1 MKCYFAP
8 MEGITGYVFRNA
20 HHACFPSVDRYY
32 TPFLS
37 PNQNRPM
44 SPKEKRDVLPENNLD
59 IPLVPQILTN
69 NAAQFLQ
76 TAAVL
81 ADMGYAEVNLN
92 LGCPSATVVTK
103 GKGAG
108 FLQETEKL
116 QAFLDEV
123 YAKTPI
129 PISLKTRLGMCDP
142 TEIVGLLKLFCQYP
156 VKEWILHA
164 RIREDYYK
172 YEPRLEAFDIAARQS
187 PFPLCYNGDI
197 FSVSDY
203 ERVCQ
208 RFPQVEAVMLG
219 RGLIANPALVR
230 QIQGGTPITKEE
242 FCSFHELICCGYEE
256 IMSGDRNVLF
266 KMKELWAYWEGLFCG
281 GEKNIKKIRKANS
294 LAEYRAAVSVLMEQA
309 NFAFNIKK
317 S

>member
-1 MKCYFAP
+1 MNFYFAP

-44 SPKEKRDVLPENNLD
+44 SPKEKREVLPENNKN
-59 IPLVPQILTN
+59 IPLIPQILTN
-69 NAAQFLQ
+69 NGKQFLQ
-76 TAAVL
+76 AARVL
-81 ADMGYAEVNLN
+81 ADMGYQEVNLN

-108 FLQETEKL
+108 FLAEKEKL
-116 QAFLDEV
+116 RTFLDEI
-123 YAKTPI
+123 YEKTPI
-129 PISLKTRLGMCDP
+129 PVSLKTRLGMHDP
-142 TEIVGLLKLFCQYP
+142 MEILELLELFRPYP

-172 YEPRLEAFDIAARQS
+172 FEPRLDAFAIAAEQS

-197 FSVSDY
+197 FSVSDFQLAQ
-203 ERVCQ
+203 Q
-208 RFPQVEAVMLG
+208 RFPQISAVMLG
-219 RGLIANPALVR
+219 RGLLANPALVR
-230 QIQGGTPITKEE
+230 EIRGGKPCTKEE
-242 FCSFHELICCGYEE
+242 FLSFHHRICHGYEE

-266 KMKELWAYWEGLFCG
+266 KMKELWAYWENLF
-281 GEKNIKKIRKANS
+281 EKEEKSLKKIRKANS
-294 LAEYRAAVSVLMEQA
+294 LSEYHTAVLMLLDQA
-309 NFAFNIKK
+309 AFQRERI
-317 S
+317 